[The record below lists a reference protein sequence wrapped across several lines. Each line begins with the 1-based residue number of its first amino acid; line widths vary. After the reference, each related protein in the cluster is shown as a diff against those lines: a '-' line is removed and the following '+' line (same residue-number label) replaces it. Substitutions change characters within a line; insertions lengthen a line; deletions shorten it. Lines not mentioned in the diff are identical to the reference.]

1 MTTNKDCL
9 IYMRTSTLTNKD
21 GDSVHRQKSSI
32 NKWVKSNGYTVRGEY
47 WDIESGKMDTMER
60 PEFMKMISD
69 SERLGIKVLVFSDQS
84 RLSRD
89 IIVQESTYRLLSSR
103 GYSLISSENPNSFLE
118 DTPTSN
124 LIRQIMGSFCEF
136 DRSSTVSKL
145 KISRIRKRESNRDK
159 GIVTRNREGK
169 CEGRKRILEIHPELE
184 SLILKL
190 RKKGLSWVNV
200 SKTLSDELGYSIS
213 SMSVGRILKDIEWM
227 KKEKRRMNRKK
238 KSSPILNVV

>member
-1 MTTNKDCL
+1 MNTNKDCL
-9 IYMRTSTLTNKD
+9 IYMRTSSMTNSK
-21 GDSVHRQKSSI
+21 GDSVKRQKSSI
-32 NKWVKSNGYTVRGEY
+32 MKWVNSNGFSVKGDY
-47 WDIESGKMDTMER
+47 WDIESGKMDTFDR
-60 PEFMKMISD
+60 PEFMNMISD

-145 KISRIRKRESNRDK
+145 KVSRIRKKESNRDK
-159 GIVTRNREGK
+159 GIVTRNRSGK

-184 SLILKL
+184 SLIIKLNKNGLSL
-190 RKKGLSWVNV
+190 RKISSHLK
-200 SKTLSDELGYSIS
+200 DELGYDVSFIS
-213 SMSVGRILKDIEWM
+213 VRNILNDIEWM
-227 KKEKRRMNRKK
+227 RKERRRMRRTEEV
-238 KSSPILNVV
+238 I

>member
-32 NKWVKSNGYTVRGEY
+32 MKWVKSNGYSVKGQY
-47 WDIESGKMDTMER
+47 WDIESGKTDTMER
-60 PEFMKMISD
+60 PEFMKMISE
-69 SERLGIKVLVFSDQS
+69 SERLGISVLVFSDQS

-145 KISRIRKRESNRDK
+145 KVSRIRKRESNREI
-159 GIVTRNREGK
+159 GIVTRNRTGK
-169 CEGRKRILEIHPELE
+169 CEGSKRILEIHPELE
-184 SLILKL
+184 SIILKF
-190 RKKGLSWVNV
+190 RRKGLSLRKI
-200 SKTLSDELGYSIS
+200 SLFLKEELGYSVS
-213 SMSVGRILKDIEWM
+213 FKSVGRILEDIEWM
-227 KKEKRRMNRKK
+227 RKEKRRLRRTE
-238 KSSPILNVV
+238 IVI

>member
-1 MTTNKDCL
+1 MNTKNDCL

-32 NKWVKSNGYTVRGEY
+32 IKWVKSNGYSVKGEY
-47 WDIESGKMDTMER
+47 WDIESGKSDTFER
-60 PEFMKMISD
+60 PEFMNMISD

-145 KISRIRKRESNRDK
+145 KVSRIRKKESNYKK
-159 GIVTRNREGK
+159 GISGVTRNRTGK

-184 SLILKL
+184 SLIIKLNKNGLSL
-190 RKKGLSWVNV
+190 RKISSHLK
-200 SKTLSDELGYSIS
+200 DELGYDVSYIS
-213 SMSVGRILKDIEWM
+213 VRS
-227 KKEKRRMNRKK
+227 
-238 KSSPILNVV
+238 ILNDIDWMRKERRRLRRTEVVI

>member
-9 IYMRTSTLTNKD
+9 IYMRTSSMTNSK
-21 GDSVHRQKSSI
+21 GDSVKRQKSSI
-32 NKWVKSNGYTVRGEY
+32 MRWVKDNGYNVKGEY

-60 PEFMKMISD
+60 TEFMKMISD
-69 SERLGIKVLVFSDQS
+69 SERLGINVLVFSDQS

-103 GYSLISSENPNSFLE
+103 GYRLISSENPDSFIE
-118 DTPTSN
+118 DTSTSH

-145 KISRIRKRESNRDK
+145 KVSRIRKKESNYKK
-159 GIVTRNREGK
+159 GISGVTRNRTGK

-190 RKKGLSWVNV
+190 RKKGLSWVKI
-200 SKTLSDELGYSIS
+200 SKTLSDEYGYNIS

-227 KKEKRRMNRKK
+227 KKERRRLKRIKET
-238 KSSPILNVV
+238 V

>member
-32 NKWVKSNGYTVRGEY
+32 LKWVKSNGYSVKGEY
-47 WDIESGKMDTMER
+47 WDIESGKMDTMVR
-60 PEFMKMISD
+60 PEFMNMISD
-69 SERLGIKVLVFSDQS
+69 SERMGIKVLVFSDQS

-103 GYSLISSENPNSFLE
+103 GYSLVSSENPNSFLE

-136 DRSSTVSKL
+136 DRSSTVHKL
-145 KISRIRKRESNRDK
+145 KVSRIRKRESNYKK
-159 GIVTRNREGK
+159 GIVTRNRTGK
-169 CEGRKRILEIHPELE
+169 CEGSKRILEVHPELE
-184 SLILKL
+184 SLIFKL
-190 RKKGLSWVNV
+190 RRKDLSLRKI
-200 SKTLSDELGYSIS
+200 SSYLKDELGYSIS
-213 SMSVGRILKDIEWM
+213 FHSVGRILKDIDWM
-227 KKEKRRMNRKK
+227 KKERRRMKR
-238 KSSPILNVV
+238 LETV

>member
-32 NKWVKSNGYTVRGEY
+32 MKWVKSNGYSVKGEY
-47 WDIESGKMDTMER
+47 WDIESGKMDTFER
-60 PEFMKMISD
+60 PEFMKMIDD
-69 SERLGIKVLVFSDQS
+69 SETMGIKVLVFSDQS

-145 KISRIRKRESNRDK
+145 KVSRIRKRESNYKK
-159 GIVTRNREGK
+159 GISGVTRNRTGK

-190 RKKGLSWVNV
+190 RKKGLSWVKI
-200 SKTLSDELGYSIS
+200 SKTLSDEYGYNIS

-227 KKEKRRMNRKK
+227 KKERRRLKRMET
-238 KSSPILNVV
+238 V

>member
-32 NKWVKSNGYTVRGEY
+32 MKWVKSNGYSVKGEY
-47 WDIESGKMDTMER
+47 WDIESGKTDTMDR
-60 PEFMKMISD
+60 PEFMKMIDD
-69 SERLGIKVLVFSDQS
+69 SETMGIKVLVFSDQS

-145 KISRIRKRESNRDK
+145 KVSRIRKKESNYKK
-159 GIVTRNREGK
+159 GISGVTRNRTGK

-190 RKKGLSWVNV
+190 RKKGLSWVKI
-200 SKTLSDELGYSIS
+200 SKTLSDEYGYNIS

-227 KKEKRRMNRKK
+227 KKERRRLKRMET
-238 KSSPILNVV
+238 V

>member
-9 IYMRTSTLTNKD
+9 IYMRTSSMTNSK
-21 GDSVHRQKSSI
+21 GDSVKRQKSSI
-32 NKWVKSNGYTVRGEY
+32 MRWVKDNGYNVKGEY

-60 PEFMKMISD
+60 TEFMKMISD
-69 SERLGIKVLVFSDQS
+69 SERLGINVLVFSDQS

-145 KISRIRKRESNRDK
+145 RVSRIRKRKSNRDK
-159 GIVTRNREGK
+159 GIVTRNRDGK
-169 CEGRKRILEIHPELE
+169 VEGRKRILEIHPELE
-184 SLILKL
+184 TLILKL
-190 RKKGLSWVNV
+190 RRKGFSLRKIS
-200 SKTLSDELGYSIS
+200 SHLIDELGYSIS
-213 SMSVGRILKDIEWM
+213 FHSVGRILKDIEWM
-227 KKEKRRMNRKK
+227 KKERRRLKR
-238 KSSPILNVV
+238 ITV

>member
-32 NKWVKSNGYTVRGEY
+32 MKWVKSNGYSVKGDY
-47 WDIESGKMDTMER
+47 WDIESGKTDTMER

-69 SERLGIKVLVFSDQS
+69 SERLGILVLVFSDQS

-103 GYSLISSENPNSFLE
+103 GYSLISSENPNSFLI
-118 DTPTSN
+118 DSNPTNS
-124 LIRQIMGSFCEF
+124 LLRQILGSFCEF

-145 KISRIRKRESNRDK
+145 KVSRIRKRESNRDK
-159 GIVTRNREGK
+159 GIVTRNRTGK
-169 CEGRKRILEIHPELE
+169 CEGSKRILEIHPELE
-184 SLILKL
+184 SIILKF
-190 RKKGLSWVNV
+190 RRKGLSLRKI
-200 SKTLSDELGYSIS
+200 SLFLKEELGYSVS
-213 SMSVGRILKDIEWM
+213 FKSVGNILNDIEWM
-227 KKEKRRMNRKK
+227 RKERRRLKRTE
-238 KSSPILNVV
+238 IVI

>member
-1 MTTNKDCL
+1 MPGNFQCNHHRRRESPGFHSTDGLAGHADSIGQLLLRNLVCL
-9 IYMRTSTLTNKD
+9 
-21 GDSVHRQKSSI
+21 
-32 NKWVKSNGYTVRGEY
+32 
-47 WDIESGKMDTMER
+47 
-60 PEFMKMISD
+60 PEFMNMISD
-69 SERLGIKVLVFSDQS
+69 SEILGIKVLVFSDQS

-145 KISRIRKRESNRDK
+145 KVSRIRKRESNRDK

-190 RKKGLSWVNV
+190 RKKGLSWVNI

-213 SMSVGRILKDIEWM
+213 SMSVGRILKDIDWM

>member
-9 IYMRTSTLTNKD
+9 IYMRTSSMTNSK
-21 GDSVHRQKSSI
+21 GDSVKRQKSSI
-32 NKWVKSNGYTVRGEY
+32 MKWVNSNGFSVKGEY
-47 WDIESGKMDTMER
+47 WDIESGKMDTFDR
-60 PEFMKMISD
+60 PEFMNMISD
-69 SERLGIKVLVFSDQS
+69 SEILGIKVLVFSDQS

-145 KISRIRKRESNRDK
+145 KVSRIRKKESNRDK
-159 GIVTRNREGK
+159 GIVTRSRTGK

-184 SLILKL
+184 SLIIKLNKNGLSL
-190 RKKGLSWVNV
+190 RKISSHLK
-200 SKTLSDELGYSIS
+200 DELGYDVSFIS
-213 SMSVGRILKDIEWM
+213 VRNILNDIEWM
-227 KKEKRRMNRKK
+227 RKERRRMRRTEEV
-238 KSSPILNVV
+238 I